1 MLWRR
6 EDKTMLRMTTAGESH
21 GPALL
26 AILEGIPAG
35 LALSE
40 EDLIPDLERRQTGGR
55 TGHAYKGASPRMQIE
70 RDRARILAG
79 VMAGKTTG
87 APIALMM
94 ENADHVKWQGK
105 AIEAMTTPRPG
116 HADAAAAWKYGY
128 DDFRIGLER
137 ASARE
142 TAVRVAAGAICR
154 KLLAEL
160 QMEVGSYVVQIGPE
174 MVGMLDGIPLAE
186 RLRLAELSSLRCPDA
201 QAETRMQAAIE
212 QAMRDGET
220 LGGKFE
226 LVGLRVPPGL
236 GSHVQWDRKLSSRL
250 GAALFGI
257 QAVKAVE
264 IGDGAAV
271 AALLGTHAQDPF
283 RLEAGTIKRDSNHA
297 GGIEA
302 GISNGE
308 PILARV
314 SMKPIA
320 TTIKK
325 QASVDF
331 ATGEP
336 AETNYE
342 RSDFCPVPR
351 AAIVGE
357 AMMCFVL
364 ADALMEACGGDSLDR
379 LRSRFNALP
388 KGMLS
393 DFKISPEPKIFWP

>member
-1 MLWRR
+1 
-6 EDKTMLRMTTAGESH
+6 MLRMTTAGESH
-21 GPALL
+21 GPALI

-40 EDLIPDLERRQTGGR
+40 EDLLPDLERRQTGGR
-55 TGHAYKGASPRMQIE
+55 TGQAYKGASPRMHIE
-70 RDRARILAG
+70 KDRARILGG
-79 VMAGKTTG
+79 VMAGKTIG
-87 APIALMM
+87 GPIALLI
-94 ENADHVKWQGK
+94 ENADHAKWHGK
-105 AIEAMTTPRPG
+105 AVEAMTIPRPG
-116 HADAAAAWKYGY
+116 HADLAAALKFGY

-142 TAVRVAAGAICR
+142 TAARVAACAICR
-154 KLLAEL
+154 KLLSEL
-160 QMEVGSYVVQIGPE
+160 QITVGSYVIEIGTE
-174 MVGMLDGIPLAE
+174 SAAAMDALAMAD
-186 RLRLAELSSLRCPDA
+186 RLQRAEQSSLRCPDA
-201 QAETRMQAAIE
+201 KAEARMQVAIE

-220 LGGKFE
+220 LGGKFV
-226 LVGLRVPPGL
+226 LAGLGVPPGL
-236 GSHVQWDRKLSSRL
+236 GSHVQWDRKLGSKL

-257 QAVKAVE
+257 QAVKGVE
-264 IGDGAAV
+264 IGDGDAV
-271 AALLGTHAQDPF
+271 TSLPGTQAQDAIVLAEGSV
-283 RLEAGTIKRDSNHA
+283 RRASNHA

-331 ATGEP
+331 ATGKA

-364 ADALMEACGGDSLDR
+364 AEALLESCGGDSLDQVR
-379 LRSRFNALP
+379 LRLESLR
-388 KGMLS
+388 KGKLS
-393 DFKISPEPKIFWP
+393 DLNISAEPKVFWP